1 MFKQFLVAAFLAAL
15 ALAMPTAA
23 SAAIDIGLVVDGS
36 GSIDDSDWKLQRE
49 GFSTALRDSANVPLD
64 GSVAITVVQFSSGT
78 QVEVPRTVIDSKEKL
93 DAVVAKIESM
103 EQRQGGTDPDNGITA
118 GLEALKPFRDDTKT
132 VLCLSSDGTGADLTD
147 SVAAAKAG
155 GIERFSVIG
164 IDDYGNTE
172 QLRSYY
178 GPHIYGGGA
187 MTIARNTVEFASLIA
202 GSCFGDAVTL
212 RALEVNQ
219 GAQDWHNSKTLLE
232 LRDTVVRAFVE
243 TPPID
248 RLPPSG
254 PDEAFLRAVRAGG
267 HRDSVTPVTLHVAGV
282 GLDATSLVTD
292 QAFDAPQVV
301 LTPAF
306 ARRLHPRVVY
316 WGLVVRLQPGTPM
329 GRFEHD
335 VDALVPDESIA
346 YQTLPTTRAKVE
358 RAVRPESGALTI
370 FAIVVALIGLFVV
383 GQTLARQTV
392 LDAGDHATLRG
403 LGCARWQL
411 FTLAMARTALAAGL
425 GAVVALTGAFL
436 LSPMMPIGVARLA
449 EPSPGFDFDGLVLLA
464 GAALVFLAVMVLEV
478 LPAWHAAVVSDPRPS
493 RRHRLVELSIRAGM
507 PPVPAAGVRM
517 ALDPATDAGTV
528 PVRTTISSALV
539 AVAAV
544 TAALVIAA
552 SLGHLVRTPRL
563 YGWNWD
569 ATVAVNGDETGQTAQ
584 RTAAAVH
591 ALRTEP
597 GIGTFARFDISTL
610 QLGGHPVTTIGTRPG
625 SRPSFVI
632 AAGRRPR
639 TPHAIALGAR
649 TMQTLG
655 VRIGDRVTATDR
667 EGRPV
672 PLGVVGRVVLPALG
686 TYVGSDKTSP
696 GEGALVSESAL
707 AELAPRFDSHD
718 FVVDFAAGTSTRQQR
733 SAIARVRRI
742 GASEDTAFGVPQPAD
757 IVAYREVRSTPT
769 LLAAALAALATLT
782 LAHGLISSVRRRR
795 RELGMLKT
803 MGFTRRQVSA
813 AISWQ
818 ATTVILIALAIGVP
832 LGIVGGRWAWT
843 GLANNLGTVADPL
856 VPGGTLALGALVV
869 LVAGNLVAYL
879 PGRVASRLGP
889 AAAFEE

>member
-1 MFKQFLVAAFLAAL
+1 MAAVWFRLRIELRSRWKSVVAVGLVAGLAGAVTLATTAGVRRTSSAFDRF
-15 ALAMPTAA
+15 TAA
-23 SAAIDIGLVVDGS
+23 TASADVLVNPDRGSDSKLDPAAVRRLPEVAAAGRMSGVGMFGVDGS
-36 GSIDDSDWKLQRE
+36 AS
-49 GFSTALRDSANVPLD
+49 SAFD
-64 GSVAITVVQFSSGT
+64 TTVV
-78 QVEVPRTVIDSKEKL
+78 
-93 DAVVAKIESM
+93 M
-103 EQRQGGTDPDNGITA
+103 
-118 GLEALKPFRDDTKT
+118 
-132 VLCLSSDGTGADLTD
+132 SDGRASYSLDRPKVLQGRMPGPDEA
-147 SVAAAKAG
+147 
-155 GIERFSVIG
+155 
-164 IDDYGNTE
+164 TE
-172 QLRSYY
+172 IL
-178 GPHIYGGGA
+178 
-187 MTIARNTVEFASLIA
+187 
-202 GSCFGDAVTL
+202 
-212 RALEVNQ
+212 VN
-219 GAQDWHNSKTLLE
+219 
-232 LRDTVVRAFVE
+232 RAFVRRFKVGVGGAWRAALI
-243 TPPID
+243 TRFD

-733 SAIARVRRI
+733 SAIAHVRRI

-889 AAAFEE
+889 AAALRSE